1 MRTLLVTGWG
11 GREGEDRKEEVEE
24 DVVDRGGI
32 DQGGDQGGEDVV
44 GGRELREGEV
54 RGLSLA
60 SKNVPNVLPTLYQ
73 KKKGGYPENLRVSCS
88 EFDLWGARS
97 GHEP

>member
-1 MRTLLVTGWG
+1 MV
-11 GREGEDRKEEVEE
+11 GRG
-24 DVVDRGGI
+24 
-32 DQGGDQGGEDVV
+32 
-44 GGRELREGEV
+44 GEV

-60 SKNVPNVLPTLYQ
+60 SKNVPNFFLLLP
-73 KKKGGYPENLRVSCS
+73 KKKGGVTLRHLRVSCS

>member
-1 MRTLLVTGWG
+1 M
-11 GREGEDRKEEVEE
+11 
-24 DVVDRGGI
+24 
-32 DQGGDQGGEDVV
+32 V
-44 GGRELREGEV
+44 GREGEV